1 MGDIFAKDWQGAPFE
16 LFGTGHLIALGVIAL
31 AIAALLYFG
40 KRASPRA
47 RTAIRWGLAILLT
60 TAESSWHIW
69 RIAVGTWTVQEMLPL
84 HLCSVMLWLTVIMLL
99 TKNYRIYEF
108 AYLLGMAGALQA
120 LLTPEA
126 GIYGFPHFRIFQTL
140 IAHSIIVAA
149 ALYMT
154 IVEGYRP
161 TPQSLKRV
169 IIYSNLYAVVIF
181 FFNFLIGSNY
191 LFIAHKPPTASI
203 IDMMPAW
210 PWYLPFIELIGLI
223 FMALFYAPFAVIDWR
238 AKRLNG

>member
-1 MGDIFAKDWQGAPFE
+1 MGNIFAKDWQGAPFE

-31 AIAALLYFG
+31 LIAALLYFG
-40 KRASPRA
+40 KRASPHTRA
-47 RTAIRWGLAILLT
+47 AIRWGLALLLIVD
-60 TAESSWHIW
+60 ESSWHIW
-69 RIAVGTWTVQEMLPL
+69 KLSIGEWTAQEMLPL
-84 HLCSVMLWLTVIMLL
+84 HLCSVMLWLSVVMLL
-99 TKNYRIYEF
+99 TNSYRIYEF

-140 IAHSIIVAA
+140 IAHGAIVAA

-154 IVEGYRP
+154 VVEGYRP

-169 IIYSNLYAVVIF
+169 ILYSNLYAVVIF

-210 PWYLPFIELIGLI
+210 PWYLPFIELIGLF
-223 FMALFYAPFAVIDWR
+223 FMALFYTPFAIIDWR